1 MKKILLIGAV
11 VLSSAAAFAE
21 APSPRAAFAAH
32 SHMCRKRNVPFET
45 SISNLVRWVRR
56 HDVKA
61 FGIGSPWTPLQA
73 SRMIRCER
81 QDRHRYYA
89 GELKDEDFVDKA
101 DLCAMLASV
110 SNECSGTTFFLDNET
125 PKNRY
130 GHIWYLGYSPIVSGW
145 HDYSQDRRTAFTDD
159 ELEDPSCD
167 INPLTG
173 KAHIR
178 RSYGEVVAEQR
189 KAGALAIWA
198 HPTSWWTKDG
208 DPKGPFVTNIAADM
222 PVQLFADGGLDGL
235 TVMGYDAYH
244 RDYQNLWF
252 AILDM
257 GYRVPGLAEQDSSP
271 AHGIIGKK
279 DERLLNYILSC
290 DHAPSVDEIKSA
302 VKSFNVV
309 MSSGPDL
316 RLMKLEEKDGKI
328 AVTVYAAPAAGESEL
343 ALVEILGRGGEV
355 RAVKTNV
362 KEGTYKFEFP
372 DRESDSWFVARAF
385 GEGVADPHSVPQQ
398 TIKISAITNP
408 MWLDRASVPPKPVKT
423 RLVIA
428 DPRSTNARWR
438 IETAAGA
445 VVRSFRG
452 AATLE
457 VSPLDILIISYDDG
471 RTRRL
476 PLYMAN
482 ARVRELMDYIAEGRF
497 RFDSNRTLYPGEV
510 PVRSF
515 RFDEFKKVLR
525 NQTISL

>member
-1 MKKILLIGAV
+1 MKKIVLIGAAV
-11 VLSSAAAFAE
+11 FCSTAAFAE
-21 APSPRAAFAAH
+21 APTPRAAFAAH
-32 SHMCRKRNVPFET
+32 SHMCRKRGVPFET
-45 SISNLVRWVRR
+45 SISNLVQWVRK

-73 SRMIRCER
+73 SRMFRCER

-89 GELKDEDFVDKA
+89 GELKAEDLVDKA
-101 DLCAMLASV
+101 NLGSMLTSV

-130 GHIWYLGYSPIVSGW
+130 GHIWYLGYSPIVPGW

-159 ELEDPSCD
+159 ELDDPSCD
-167 INPLTG
+167 VNPLTG

-178 RSYGEVVAEQR
+178 RSYGEAVAEQR
-189 KAGALAIWA
+189 KAGALAVWA

-222 PVQLFADGGLDGL
+222 PVQLLADGGMDGL

-252 AILDM
+252 AILDR

-279 DERLLNYILSC
+279 DARLLNYILSC

-302 VKSFNVV
+302 VKSFNFV

-316 RLMKLEEKDGKI
+316 RLLKLEEKGGKI
-328 AVTVYAAPAAGESEL
+328 AVKVYAAPAAGEREL
-343 ALVEILGRGGEV
+343 ALVEVLGRGGEV

-362 KEGTYKFEFP
+362 KEGTYDFEFP
-372 DRESDSWFVARAF
+372 RRDGDGWFVARAF
-385 GEGVADPHSVPQQ
+385 GEGVANPHSGPQQ
-398 TIKISAITNP
+398 AIKSSALTNP
-408 MWLDRASVPPKPVKT
+408 AWLKNAPRAPAPVKT

-438 IETAAGA
+438 IETAAGD
-445 VVRSFRG
+445 VVKSSRG

-457 VSPLDILIISYDDG
+457 VSPLDVLIVSYDDG

-482 ARVRELMDYIAEGRF
+482 AKVRELMDYIAEGKF
-497 RFDSNRTLYPGEV
+497 RFDSERTLSPGEV
-510 PVRSF
+510 PVWAF
-515 RFDEFKKVLR
+515 KFDEFKTALR